1 MVLCGGKNKGFM
13 KKILV
18 GFDGSEGSEQALN
31 RAMTLI
37 EEYGELILL
46 AVVPS
51 PSDKMFVDE
60 EMYKKLKR
68 KAEVLIANAI
78 RDIGSHDFTVT
89 GVVEEGGDAAAK
101 IIDVAN
107 KLNVDL
113 IVLGSRG
120 TSELGRYLLGSVANK
135 VVQYAYKPV
144 MVVR

>member
-1 MVLCGGKNKGFM
+1 MVLFGGRNKSM

-31 RAMTLI
+31 RAMMLI
-37 EEYGELILL
+37 AEYGELILL

-60 EMYKKLKR
+60 AIYKNLKK
-68 KAEVLIANAI
+68 KAEHLISDVI
-78 RDIGSHDFTVT
+78 KDIGEHEFTIT
-89 GVVEEGGDAAAK
+89 GMVEEGDAAAK
-101 IIDVAN
+101 IIDISN
-107 KLNVDL
+107 KLDVDL

-120 TSELGRYLLGSVANK
+120 VSELGRYLLGSVANK

>member
-1 MVLCGGKNKGFM
+1 M

-31 RAMTLI
+31 RAMMLI
-37 EEYGELILL
+37 DEYGELILM
-46 AVVPS
+46 AVIPT
-51 PSDKMFVDE
+51 PSDKALLDE
-60 EMYKKLKR
+60 DMYIKIKK
-68 KAEVLIANAI
+68 KAEVMINEVI
-78 RDIGSHDFTVT
+78 TDIGEHDYTIT
-89 GVVEEGGDAAAK
+89 GIVEEGDPAAK
-101 IIDVAN
+101 IIDVSN

-120 TSELGRYLLGSVANK
+120 TSELATYTIGSIANK

>member
-1 MVLCGGKNKGFM
+1 M

-31 RAMTLI
+31 KAMMLLD
-37 EEYGELILL
+37 EYGELILL

-51 PSDKMFVDE
+51 PADKSFVDAE
-60 EMYKKLKR
+60 AYETLKK
-68 KAEVLIANAI
+68 KAEVLINDAI
-78 RDIGSHDFTVT
+78 QDIGVHEFTVT
-89 GVVEEGGDAAAK
+89 GMVEEGDPAAK

-107 KLNVDL
+107 REKVDL

-120 TSELGRYLLGSVANK
+120 TSELGHYLIGSVANK
-135 VVQYAYKPV
+135 VVQYAAKPV